1 MSHSILRDIPP
12 DERAVFQVGTRLFHS
27 ILKQRPSS
35 QLKLGDREL
44 ERAHEITQ
52 EFRSVIGSDDHNIIN
67 ERITL

>member
-1 MSHSILRDIPP
+1 MNHSVHQDIPP
-12 DERAVFQVGTRLFHS
+12 DEGAVFGTRLLHS

-52 EFRSVIGSDDHNIIN
+52 EFRSVIGQDDRNIIY

>member
-1 MSHSILRDIPP
+1 MHHSIHQDVPA
-12 DERAVFQVGTRLFHS
+12 DEGTVFGTRLLHS

-52 EFRSVIGSDDHNIIN
+52 EYRSVIGPDDRNIIY